1 MKAIKKF
8 KKNKKK
14 TIALVEHWTN
24 YKSRF
29 NLKNDYILPDKIWV
43 FDKFAKEKMI
53 KTFATKVV
61 LKKNFY
67 IEDIKKKINKIK
79 KNTNISHILYVSE
92 PVSEFLKKKIKNY
105 KFLKEYKS
113 FKYFYNNLKY
123 LTKKKYIINFRLH
136 PTEKINKY
144 KWLKTIDNKIKIS
157 KNSSLMQ
164 DIIKADIVIGRQTMA
179 LVVALKAGK
188 KVFSCIPDNEKRCV
202 IPYKGIV
209 ELRDLLK

>member
-1 MKAIKKF
+1 M
-8 KKNKKK
+8 
-14 TIALVEHWTN
+14 
-24 YKSRF
+24 
-29 NLKNDYILPDKIWV
+29 
-43 FDKFAKEKMI
+43 
-53 KTFATKVV
+53 
-61 LKKNFY
+61 
-67 IEDIKKKINKIK
+67 
-79 KNTNISHILYVSE
+79 
-92 PVSEFLKKKIKNY
+92 
-105 KFLKEYKS
+105 
-113 FKYFYNNLKY
+113 
-123 LTKKKYIINFRLH
+123 H